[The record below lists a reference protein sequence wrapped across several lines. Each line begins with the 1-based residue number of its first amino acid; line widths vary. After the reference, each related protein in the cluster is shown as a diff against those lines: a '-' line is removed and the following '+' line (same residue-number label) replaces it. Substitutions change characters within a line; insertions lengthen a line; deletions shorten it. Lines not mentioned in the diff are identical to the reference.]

1 MDNNKC
7 ERERLKDIVE
17 KEARQEKGQ
26 TENKIDLTATKNKK
40 VFKGD

>member
-17 KEARQEKGQ
+17 KEARREKEQ
-26 TENKIDLTATKNKK
+26 TEDKIDLIATKNKK

>member
-1 MDNNKC
+1 MDNNQC

-17 KEARQEKGQ
+17 KEARREKEQ
-26 TENKIDLTATKNKK
+26 TEDKIDLIATKNKK

>member
-17 KEARQEKGQ
+17 KEARQEKEQ
-26 TENKIDLTATKNKK
+26 TEDKIDLTATKNKK